1 MRVSVLGKAWQGLKG
16 DSFRRESVH
25 PGLLS
30 GRDRCE
36 KGLLP
41 TVIGGK
47 RRKRGCEEV
56 LVFIAGIWREF
67 CPWVCVIPSAVGG
80 V

>member
-16 DSFRRESVH
+16 DSFRRDSVH

-47 RRKRGCEEV
+47 R
-56 LVFIAGIWREF
+56 I
-67 CPWVCVIPSAVGG
+67 IP
-80 V
+80 